1 MFHQPP
7 ISIRWEITALS
18 CKYKLK
24 EKLGED
30 ACPFNSLYW
39 NFFDRHQ
46 DKLSNNPRL
55 GIVNS
60 QLKKMDQHQKIEINK
75 KANFYLD
82 NINSL

>member
-1 MFHQPP
+1 MGNYC
-7 ISIRWEITALS
+7 SS

-46 DKLSNNPRL
+46 HKLSNNPRL

-60 QLKKMDQHQKIEINK
+60 QIKKMDQSQKKEINK
-75 KANFYLD
+75 KANFYL
-82 NINSL
+82 NNLNSL